1 MTLRE
6 SDTAVIVCP
15 ADDRFAVALA
25 VMVRSLLD
33 DLPANERL
41 ALFVI
46 DGGIRSTHPPSLA
59 AIVGPRPARA
69 RMAAARNVASRRNEG
84 LRTRPASHHSIAELW
99 RTDVSRH
106 PLAAVQEIIVP
117 YVSSPCANPQVLV

>member
-69 RMAAARNVASRRNEG
+69 RMAAARTVASRRNEG
-84 LRTRPASHHSIAELW
+84 LRR